1 MHFVSESV
9 DASLKVKAYSP
20 MVAKIDLV
28 TEGSHKNRA
37 KLNHIPE
44 LELTKNQLHQPII
57 KGNSTKKRSDTRKD
71 VHAQKGPSKKS

>member
-1 MHFVSESV
+1 MFTSLSEGKYNTYKGVVIGQEKKNNLRHGFRMHFVSESV
-9 DASLKVKAYSP
+9 DVSLKVKAYSP

-44 LELTKNQLHQPII
+44 LELTKN
-57 KGNSTKKRSDTRKD
+57 
-71 VHAQKGPSKKS
+71 